1 MHKQTTRRRRS
12 TARPKPSPAPAPHP
26 ETVASPET
34 VSPAVDPPVD
44 PEEAERRA
52 VVLRN
57 GVTWDSFER
66 FMEVFKK
73 WY

>member
-1 MHKQTTRRRRS
+1 
-12 TARPKPSPAPAPHP
+12 
-26 ETVASPET
+26 V
-34 VSPAVDPPVD
+34 VD

-73 WY
+73 WYGDGR